1 MVTLILLL
9 AEIFWCFVCSCFAI
23 PLISTAVVRSLSPS
37 AMFVLVCTF
46 YHEAIYY
53 LCIFVHE
60 NVSFVYLVVLI
71 VLMPCNYA
79 MFPASNG
86 DVRTCKRS

>member
-1 MVTLILLL
+1 M
-9 AEIFWCFVCSCFAI
+9 CSCFAI
-23 PLISTAVVRSLSPS
+23 PLISSAIVQCLSPL

-53 LCIFVHE
+53 LCIFMHE
-60 NVSFVYLVVLI
+60 NVSCVYLVVLI
-71 VLMPCNYA
+71 VLMACDYA
-79 MFPASNG
+79 MFPASDG

>member
-1 MVTLILLL
+1 MVKLILIL
-9 AEIFWCFVCSCFAI
+9 AEIFWCLVCSCFAI
-23 PLISTAVVRSLSPS
+23 PLISSAIVL

-60 NVSFVYLVVLI
+60 NVSCVYLVVLI
-71 VLMPCNYA
+71 V
-79 MFPASNG
+79 
-86 DVRTCKRS
+86 